1 MFIQKINAKTIKTD
15 FTGFL
20 LWFLILLQDDTRK
33 YIITTTIYKTKT
45 YTIEIDIFIKLTET
59 K

>member
-1 MFIQKINAKTIKTD
+1 MFIQKINAKTLKTD

-20 LWFLILLQDDTRK
+20 LWLQADTRK